1 MASGEEEPMVGLIIA
16 AFVAACTIGPWLLS
30 LVATFLYLPR
40 KRKVLLERET
50 QAALKGDALTTLS
63 KPFGNREIKQTKMLM
78 ANVVMSPSWVQMW
91 IGGIMS
97 LFGGQIN
104 VFTKV
109 VDWARREAQQRLR
122 EQVAEEG
129 FDEVINMRIETTML
143 TTTRGGKDKT
153 SGVEILAYGTA
164 IKY

>member
-1 MASGEEEPMVGLIIA
+1 MAADGEPMIGLMIFA
-16 AFVAACTIGPWLLS
+16 VTCACTVVPWLLS
-30 LVATFLYLPR
+30 LIATFLYQPR
-40 KRKVLLERET
+40 KRKVLLEREA

-122 EQVAEEG
+122 EKVAEEG

-164 IKY
+164 IKH

>member
-1 MASGEEEPMVGLIIA
+1 
-16 AFVAACTIGPWLLS
+16 
-30 LVATFLYLPR
+30 
-40 KRKVLLERET
+40 
-50 QAALKGDALTTLS
+50 
-63 KPFGNREIKQTKMLM
+63 
-78 ANVVMSPSWVQMW
+78 
-91 IGGIMS
+91 MS

-122 EQVAEEG
+122 EKVAEEG

-143 TTTRGGKDKT
+143 TRTKGGKDKT

>member
-1 MASGEEEPMVGLIIA
+1 MAGEEEPFVGLIIA
-16 AFVAACTIGPWLLS
+16 GIVCACSVGPWLLS
-30 LVATFLYLPR
+30 LVATFIYQPS
-40 KRKVLLERET
+40 KQKVLLERET
-50 QAALKGDALTTLS
+50 QAAIKGDALSTLS
-63 KPFGNREIKQTKMLM
+63 KPFGDREIKQTKMLM
-78 ANVVMSPSWVQMW
+78 ASVVMSPSWVQMW

-104 VFTKV
+104 VLTKV

-122 EQVAEEG
+122 EKVEEEG
-129 FDEVINMRIETTML
+129 YDEVINMRIETTML

>member
-1 MASGEEEPMVGLIIA
+1 MAGEEEPFVGLIIA
-16 AFVAACTIGPWLLS
+16 GIVCACSVGPWLLS
-30 LVATFLYLPR
+30 LVATFIYQPS
-40 KRKVLLERET
+40 KQKVLLERET
-50 QAALKGDALTTLS
+50 QAAIKGDALSTLS
-63 KPFGNREIKQTKMLM
+63 KPFGDREIKQTKMLM
-78 ANVVMSPSWVQMW
+78 ASVVMSPSWVQMW

-122 EQVAEEG
+122 EKVAEEG
-129 FDEVINMRIETTML
+129 YDEVINMRIETTML

>member
-1 MASGEEEPMVGLIIA
+1 MAGEEEPFVGLMIA
-16 AFVAACTIGPWLLS
+16 GIVCACSVGPWLLS
-30 LVATFLYLPR
+30 LVATFIYQPS
-40 KRKVLLERET
+40 KKKVLLERES
-50 QAALKGDALTTLS
+50 QSAIKGDVISTLS
-63 KPFGNREIKQTKMLM
+63 KPLGDREIKQTKMVM
-78 ANVVMSPSWVQMW
+78 ASVVMSPSWVQMW

-122 EQVAEEG
+122 EKVAEEG
-129 FDEVINMRIETTML
+129 YDEVINMRIETTML

>member
-1 MASGEEEPMVGLIIA
+1 M
-16 AFVAACTIGPWLLS
+16 
-30 LVATFLYLPR
+30 
-40 KRKVLLERET
+40 LEREI

-97 LFGGQIN
+97 RFGGQIN

-122 EQVAEEG
+122 EKVAEEG

>member
-1 MASGEEEPMVGLIIA
+1 MAGEEEPFVGLIIA
-16 AFVAACTIGPWLLS
+16 GIVCACSVGPWLLS
-30 LVATFLYLPR
+30 LVATFIYQPS
-40 KRKVLLERET
+40 KQKVLLERET
-50 QAALKGDALTTLS
+50 QAAIKGDALSTLS
-63 KPFGNREIKQTKMLM
+63 KPFGDREIKQTKMLM
-78 ANVVMSPSWVQMW
+78 ASVVMSPSWVQMW

-104 VFTKV
+104 VLTKV

-122 EQVAEEG
+122 EKVEEEG
-129 FDEVINMRIETTML
+129 YDEVINMRIETSML

>member
-1 MASGEEEPMVGLIIA
+1 MAADGEPIIGLMIFA
-16 AFVAACTIGPWLLS
+16 VACTCTVVPWLLS
-30 LVATFLYLPR
+30 LVATFLYQPR
-40 KRKVLLERET
+40 KRKVLLEREA
-50 QAALKGDALTTLS
+50 QAALKGDALSTLS
-63 KPFGNREIKQTKMLM
+63 QLFGDLEIKQTKMLM

-122 EQVAEEG
+122 EKVAEEG

-143 TTTRGGKDKT
+143 TRTKGGKDRT
-153 SGVEILAYGTA
+153 SGVEILA
-164 IKY
+164 